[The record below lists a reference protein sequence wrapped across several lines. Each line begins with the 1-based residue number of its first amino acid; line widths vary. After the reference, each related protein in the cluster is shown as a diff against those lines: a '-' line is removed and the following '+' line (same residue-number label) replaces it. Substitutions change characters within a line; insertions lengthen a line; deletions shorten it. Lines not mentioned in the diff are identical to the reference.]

1 MVDTVD
7 RKTITKT
14 VEETAGCK
22 IIKKTVEV
30 RLDEIE
36 TKICRKYNEL
46 WMINKR
52 KNTQKKKKKEK
63 EKINKI
69 NNK

>member
-1 MVDTVD
+1 MESVE

-22 IIKKTVEV
+22 IIKKMVEV
-30 RLDEIE
+30 RLDKIK
-36 TKICRKYNEL
+36 TKIYRKYNEL

-52 KNTQKKKKKEK
+52 KNKQKKKKKEK
-63 EKINKI
+63 RKRKNK
-69 NNK
+69 